1 MMEEKWLKGKMNGS
15 KTKEKKNSTVFFLA
29 RYKYEKEKDLED
41 P

>member
-1 MMEEKWLKGKMNGS
+1 MEEKWLKGKMKRFEDKG
-15 KTKEKKNSTVFFLA
+15 KKNSTVFFLA